1 LGDFCDELLQEIF
14 MEAGEDHE
22 REAGPVFTMLLIL
35 MEKITLH
42 FLC

>member
-1 LGDFCDELLQEIF
+1 MGDFCDELLQEVF
-14 MEAGEDHE
+14 MEAGDE

-35 MEKITLH
+35 MEKITLY